1 MKKAVVL
8 VLVLV
13 VCLSLC
19 ACDGGNDAPETQ
31 VPTTI
36 ETTTVQTEQTEPKTT
51 EDAVVEMA
59 EDAISYLKEQL
70 VFPESFELT
79 SVSYVKKIDEVVFKI
94 VFSAKNSYGGEID
107 TAAYFEYD
115 ENKKTFS
122 DLYQSGIKLAESRA
136 KEKLLKDF
144 EYFIKYGTDRTQTD
158 KSSIYNEDAYFLE
171 ESESSE
177 GSYKIWKDFEED
189 IDIRLFG

>member
-1 MKKAVVL
+1 MKKGLFLILA
-8 VLVLV
+8 LV

-19 ACDGGNDAPETQ
+19 ACDGGNGAP
-31 VPTTI
+31 

-51 EDAVVEMA
+51 EKAVVEMA

-70 VFPESFELT
+70 VYPESFELK
-79 SVSYVKKIDEVVFKI
+79 SVSYVKKIDEVIFKI

-122 DLYQSGIKLAESRA
+122 DFYQSGIELAKTKA

-144 EYFIKYGTDRTQTD
+144 EYLITYGSDRTLTD

-171 ESESSE
+171 KSEFCE
-177 GSYKIWKDFEED
+177 RSYKIWKNDEED